1 MLVKR
6 MKIGEKNV
14 GMIDRV
20 IRILLGIILLYL
32 FVVNM
37 VAAPWSYLVAL
48 IGLILLVTG
57 IVGSCPLYSMLGMN
71 TLGKKA

>member
-1 MLVKR
+1 

-20 IRILLGIILLYL
+20 IRIILGIILLYL

-37 VAAPWSYLVAL
+37 VVPPWSYLVAL

-57 IVGSCPLYSMLGMN
+57 VVGTCPLYSMLGMN
-71 TLGKKA
+71 TLGKKT

>member
-1 MLVKR
+1 

-20 IRILLGIILLYL
+20 VRIIVGIALLVL
-32 FVVNM
+32 FALKM

-48 IGLILLVTG
+48 IGLIALVTG
-57 IVGSCPLYSMLGMN
+57 AVGTCALYSLIGMN
-71 TLGKKA
+71 TAEKKA

>member
-1 MLVKR
+1 

-20 IRILLGIILLYL
+20 VRIILGIVLIGVFAL
-32 FVVNM
+32 NM

-48 IGLILLVTG
+48 IGLIVLVTG
-57 IVGSCPLYSMLGMN
+57 AVGTCALYSLIGFN
-71 TLGKKA
+71 TLGK

>member
-1 MLVKR
+1 

-20 IRILLGIILLYL
+20 IRIVLGILLLYL

-37 VAAPWSYLVAL
+37 VVAPWSYLVAL

-57 IVGSCPLYSMLGMN
+57 VIGSCPLYSVLGMN
-71 TLGKKA
+71 TLGKKT